1 MAVRAQTNLRR
12 GVAQALFIVLV
23 AGVGWAQEAT
33 PTPPPVGLSDLAR
46 GIKLKLPPGT
56 RKLDNEAV
64 KRLGSEAT
72 LTKGPSAKEGASSL
86 STIEA
91 WQKRYQEARA
101 RVLGLELFLEKAR
114 AQAYSPGSAASAV
127 LQRSIRRA
135 ETELE
140 IMRGAP
146 EQVIKQ
152 ALAAG
157 GKREWFSDLP
167 VPEPIFPSWVDRG
180 QGSPQP

>member
-1 MAVRAQTNLRR
+1 MRAQPNLRR
-12 GVAQALFIVLV
+12 GVVLFFLVVLV

-33 PTPPPVGLSDLAR
+33 PTPAPADLSDLAR

-56 RKLDNEAV
+56 RKLTNEAV

-72 LTKGPSAKEGASSL
+72 PTKGPSGKEGATPR
-86 STIEA
+86 STVEA

-101 RVLGLELFLEKAR
+101 RVLGLELFLQKAR
-114 AQAYSPGSAASAV
+114 AQVYSPGSAASAV
-127 LQRSIRRA
+127 LERSIRRA
-135 ETELE
+135 VTELE

-167 VPEPIFPSWVDRG
+167 TPEPIFPSWVERG

>member
-1 MAVRAQTNLRR
+1 MAVRAQTHRR
-12 GVAQALFIVLV
+12 CGVLLAVLAVLV
-23 AGVGWAQEAT
+23 PAAGSAQEGNQ
-33 PTPPPVGLSDLAR
+33 PTAPSGLAELAR

-64 KRLGSEAT
+64 KRLGSEVT
-72 LTKGPSAKEGASSL
+72 LTKGPAAKDPATPSSAMHV
-86 STIEA
+86 

-101 RVLGLELFLEKAR
+101 RVLGLELFLQRAR
-114 AQAYSPGSAASAV
+114 AQAYSPESPASAV

-152 ALAAG
+152 AVAAG
-157 GKREWFSDLP
+157 GQREWFSELP
-167 VPEPIFPSWVDRG
+167 VPEPIFPSWVASA
-180 QGSPQP
+180 QSP

>member
-12 GVAQALFIVLV
+12 GVALLFFAVLA
-23 AGVGWAQEAT
+23 AGTGWAQEAT
-33 PTPPPVGLSDLAR
+33 PTPPPSALSDLAR
-46 GIKLKLPPGT
+46 GIKLTLPPGT

-64 KRLGSEAT
+64 KRLASEVT
-72 LTKGPSAKEGASSL
+72 RTKGPSAKEGTKSS
-86 STIEA
+86 SAIQV
-91 WQKRYQEARA
+91 WQQRYQEARA
-101 RVLGLELFLEKAR
+101 RVLGLELFLQKAR
-114 AQAYSPGSAASAV
+114 AQAYSPGSAANAV

-157 GKREWFSDLP
+157 GQRQWFSDLP
-167 VPEPIFPSWVDRG
+167 VPEPIFPSWVERG
-180 QGSPQP
+180 QASPQP